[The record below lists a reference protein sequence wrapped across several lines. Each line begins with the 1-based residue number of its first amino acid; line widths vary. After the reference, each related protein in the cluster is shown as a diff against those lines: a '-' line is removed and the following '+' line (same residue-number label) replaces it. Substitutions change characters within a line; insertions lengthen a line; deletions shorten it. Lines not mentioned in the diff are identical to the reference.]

1 MATIDMNIPRDR
13 VRLAI
18 ADTSDL
24 PMLDNSTI
32 EYVLTKNNNNEPASI
47 KECAGYI
54 LGILSQNTD
63 SRLDRLQFYGSQAFN
78 NYLVYLKNVVNGTL
92 GNNSFGGIYAA
103 GVDKQDVID
112 NLNDTTVV
120 HHNLPLHRHWE
131 DCFYVR
137 ENPYEFHES

>member
-32 EYVLTKNNNNEPASI
+32 DYVLTKNNNNEPASI
-47 KECAGYI
+47 KECAGYV
-54 LGILSQNTD
+54 LGILSQDTD
-63 SRLDRLQFYGSQAFN
+63 SRLDRLQFYGAQAFTQ
-78 NYLVYLKNVVNGTL
+78 YKAYLKEVINGTL

-103 GVDKQDVID
+103 GIDKQDVLD
-112 NLNDTTVV
+112 NINDTSVV
-120 HHNLPLHRHWE
+120 HNPLPLHLRHCE
-131 DCFYVR
+131 LYER
-137 ENPYEFHES
+137 KNPYEFYES

>member
-47 KECAGYI
+47 KECAGYV
-54 LGILSQNTD
+54 LGILSQTTD
-63 SRLDRLQFYGSQAFN
+63 EKLDRLQWMGSTLFG
-78 NYLVYLKNVVNGTL
+78 NYLLFLKNVINGTL

-103 GVDKQDVID
+103 GIDKQDVID
-112 NLNDTTVV
+112 NINDTSVV
-120 HHNLPLHRHWE
+120 HHPLPLHRRHCE
-131 DCFYVR
+131 LY
-137 ENPYEFHES
+137 EGKNPYEFYES

>member
-24 PMLDNSTI
+24 PMLSDSTI
-32 EYVLTKNNNNEPASI
+32 DYVLSKNSNNEPASI

-63 SRLDRLQFYGSQAFN
+63 EKLDRLQWMGSQVFSQYKA
-78 NYLVYLKNVVNGTL
+78 YLKEVINGSL
-92 GNNSFGGIYAA
+92 GNTLLGGIYAA
-103 GVDKQDVID
+103 GMYKQDVID
-112 NLNDTTVV
+112 NNNDTTVV
-120 HHNLPLHRHWE
+120 HHHLPLNKDFHWHHRK
-131 DCFYVR
+131 DA
-137 ENPYEFHES
+137 YEFYEY

>member
-32 EYVLTKNNNNEPASI
+32 DYVLNKNSNNESASI
-47 KECAGYI
+47 KECAGYV

-78 NYLVYLKNVVNGTL
+78 NYLVYLKSVVNGSL
-92 GNNSFGGIYAA
+92 GNNTFGGIYAA

-112 NLNDTTVV
+112 NNNDTTVV
-120 HHNLPLHRHWE
+120 HHHLPLNKNFHWHHRK
-131 DCFYVR
+131 DA
-137 ENPYEFHES
+137 YEFDEY